1 MFYGGFMIL
10 KEILEV
16 YEIIDSAHVSG
27 LDLKVYLESLGAED
41 IELKRLETNKRSTD
55 FIRISIAG
63 KNGKLSGGASP
74 TLGVLGR
81 LGGLGARP
89 EKIGMVSDGDGAL
102 VVLALAA
109 KVLKMAS
116 RGDRLE
122 GDLIISTHICPD
134 APIIP
139 HEPVAFM
146 GSPVSTALVNEEE
159 VRGEMDAILS
169 VDTTKGN
176 RILNHRGIAI
186 SPTVKEGYIL
196 RVSEDL
202 LDIYERVTGRYP
214 VVLPITT
221 QDISPY
227 GNGVYHLNSIMQ
239 PSTATNAPVVGLALT
254 TEIPVAGSATGAS
267 HPLDLELAARFCLEL
282 AKDFGGGSASFF
294 DVKEYKLIRELY
306 GSMANLQGGKK

>member
-1 MFYGGFMIL
+1 MLL
-10 KEILEV
+10 KEVLEV
-16 YEIIDSAHVSG
+16 IDIIDSAMVSG
-27 LDLKVYLESLGAED
+27 SNLKAYLEGLGGKE
-41 IELKRLETNKRSTD
+41 IELKTLKTERGSTD

-63 KNGKLSGGASP
+63 TNGKLVGGTSP

-109 KVLKMAS
+109 KVLKMATK
-116 RGDRLE
+116 GDRLE

-146 GSPVSTALVNEEE
+146 GSPVSTALVNKEE
-159 VRGEMDAILS
+159 VRGGMDAILS

-186 SPTVKEGYIL
+186 TPTVKEGYIL
-196 RVSEDL
+196 RVSEGL
-202 LDIYERVTGRYP
+202 LDIYERVTGRLP
-214 VVLPITT
+214 VVLPITI

-239 PSTATNAPVVGLALT
+239 PSTATKSPVVGLALT
-254 TEIPVAGSATGAS
+254 TEVPVAGSATGAS

-282 AKDFGGGSASFF
+282 AKDFGRGSVNFY
-294 DVKEYKLIRELY
+294 DEEEYELLQELY
-306 GSMANLQGGKK
+306 GSLAHLQGK